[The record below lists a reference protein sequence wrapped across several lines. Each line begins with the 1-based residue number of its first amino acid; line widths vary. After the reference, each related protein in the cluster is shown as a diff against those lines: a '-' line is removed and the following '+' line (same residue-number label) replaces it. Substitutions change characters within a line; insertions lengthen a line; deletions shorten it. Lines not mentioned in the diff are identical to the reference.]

1 MSFTCSKFYDSP
13 LSMKVHWVFFFFFH
27 WILTQARV
35 WLPPAF
41 PVSPVIP
48 TPTSSNQWLLPSC
61 QTGSLTPGS
70 SCSSLLILPFQLLTK
85 TAQLLRSLKT
95 HLLPKAF
102 LKHPFLGVF
111 VQVLWLEKLQCVW
124 LTSQPLPWV
133 IILLFILKCC
143 LNLSL

>member
-13 LSMKVHWVFFFFFH
+13 LSMKVHWVFFFFH
-27 WILTQARV
+27 WILNSSQSLAPTC
-35 WLPPAF
+35 LPSLTCDPHPHLIQ
-41 PVSPVIP
+41 PV
-48 TPTSSNQWLLPSC
+48 TPSLLSNWFTHPRIFLLLPFDPALSIAYKD
-61 QTGSLTPGS
+61 S
-70 SCSSLLILPFQLLTK
+70 STSQITQ
-85 TAQLLRSLKT
+85 T

-111 VQVLWLEKLQCVW
+111 VQVLWLEKLQCIW

-133 IILLFILKCC
+133 IILLFILKCY